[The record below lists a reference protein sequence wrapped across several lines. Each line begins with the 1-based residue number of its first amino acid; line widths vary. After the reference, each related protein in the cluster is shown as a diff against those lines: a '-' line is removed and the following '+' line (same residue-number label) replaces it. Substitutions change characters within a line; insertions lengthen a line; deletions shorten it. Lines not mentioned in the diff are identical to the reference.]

1 MSVHASPSA
10 APARRPLRSFGAILL
25 GLVVVVALSTV
36 TDQVMHAVGVFPPA
50 GEPMEDPAL
59 FALALAY
66 RCAFTVLG
74 GYATARF
81 APRAGL
87 THAVILGVIG
97 TCLAI
102 AGAVATVGRP
112 ELGPAWYP
120 IALVITG
127 LPCTWLGGVLHGRT
141 RPAA

>member
-1 MSVHASPSA
+1 MSVHASQPP
-10 APARRPLRSFGAILL
+10 APARRPLRSLGAILL
-25 GLVVVVALSTV
+25 GLVVVVVLSTA
-36 TDQVMHAVGVFPPA
+36 TDQVMHAVGVFPPS
-50 GEPMEDPAL
+50 GEPMQDPAL

-87 THAVILGVIG
+87 SHAVILGVIG

-102 AGAVATVGRP
+102 AGAVATLGRP
-112 ELGPAWYP
+112 EFGPAWYP

-127 LPCTWLGGVLHGRT
+127 IPGAWLGGILHT
-141 RPAA
+141 RPRRA